1 MWQEVGVRDG
11 VGGGG
16 RRQPGLRVAGRRVE
30 PKKAQG
36 RQKLFGDGS
45 GLEYFSVLK
54 ISKSYYHLLFI
65 YYIIA

>member
-1 MWQEVGVRDG
+1 M
-11 VGGGG
+11 
-16 RRQPGLRVAGRRVE
+16 AGRRVE

-54 ISKSYYHLLFI
+54 ISKSYYHLPFI